1 MVKLKSLESKLRIC
15 TSKMEEYESYVAD
28 LIFHDDIQ
36 MMKQFNHHSSVTCF
50 EHSVNVSIYS
60 YLLCKTIGLDYKSA
74 ARGGLLHDL
83 FLYDW
88 RVTKL
93 DSGKHGFIHPKIAL
107 SNADRLFEL
116 NDIEK
121 DIIIKHMFPLTL
133 RPPMYKESVVVCMV
147 DKLCA
152 ALEVIGFPI
161 YCYYE

>member
-1 MVKLKSLESKLRIC
+1 MVKLKNLKSKLRIC
-15 TSKMEEYESYVAD
+15 TSNMDEYKIQVAD
-28 LIFHDDIQ
+28 LISHNDIQ
-36 MMKQFNHHSSVTCF
+36 MMKQFKHHSSVTCF
-50 EHSVNVSIYS
+50 EHSVNVSICS

-93 DSGKHGFIHPKIAL
+93 DDGKHGFVHPKIAL
-107 SNADRLFEL
+107 INAERLFEL

-133 RPPMYKESVVVCMV
+133 RPPMYMESMVVCMI
-147 DKLCA
+147 DKLCTV
-152 ALEVIGFPI
+152 LEVIGVPS

>member
-1 MVKLKSLESKLRIC
+1 MVKLKRLESKLRIC
-15 TSKMEEYESYVAD
+15 TSKMEEYESYVDD

-36 MMKQFNHHSSVTCF
+36 MMKRFKHHSSVTCF

-60 YLLCKTIGLDYKSA
+60 YLLCRAIGLDYKSA

-107 SNADRLFEL
+107 SNADKLFDL

-133 RPPMYKESVVVCMV
+133 RLPIYKESVVVCIV

-152 ALEVIGFPI
+152 ALEVIGVSF
-161 YCYYE
+161 YSYYE